1 MRGLAVA
8 TMMLTANFM
17 GSLTSY
23 VIGVVQVGA
32 YMLSFHHTSFVYL
45 LGSRFARHRM
55 IAHMLSVSLRTRLCH
70 CTYVI
75 SIAVLFIF

>member
-23 VIGVVQVGA
+23 VVGVVQVA
-32 YMLSFHHTSFVYL
+32 AQNACALALS
-45 LGSRFARHRM
+45 
-55 IAHMLSVSLRTRLCH
+55 LSLSL
-70 CTYVI
+70 
-75 SIAVLFIF
+75 